1 MTATLASKLTAK
13 AQTTLPS
20 GVRKALGV
28 EAGDELAYVIRGNQA
43 VISKAPERDDEQ
55 DPTLTAFLD
64 LLARDL
70 ATRPER
76 VRGFPASLIQRLRN
90 ATAGVE
96 VDLDEPIDG
105 PVTL

>member
-1 MTATLASKLTAK
+1 MAATLTSKLTAK

-55 DPTLTAFLD
+55 DPTLKAFLD

-70 ATRPER
+70 ATHPER
-76 VRGFPASLIQRLRN
+76 LRGFAPSLIQRLRK
-90 ATAGVE
+90 ATTGVE
-96 VDLDEPIDG
+96 IDLNVPIDG
-105 PVTL
+105 PVAL